1 MSNAKLKKHE
11 TMSADKW
18 NLPKKIKVE
27 SNSKRSYVMN
37 ATLSQNVVVIIFHE
51 MPPTNNTERVQ

>member
-1 MSNAKLKKHE
+1 MS
-11 TMSADKW
+11 
-18 NLPKKIKVE
+18 PKEVWWEGKFKVE

>member
-1 MSNAKLKKHE
+1 MESAEKKL
-11 TMSADKW
+11 
-18 NLPKKIKVE
+18 KVE

-37 ATLSQNVVVIIFHE
+37 ATLSQNVVVNIFHE

>member
-1 MSNAKLKKHE
+1 MNLLKSDVTPKEVWWGGKKL
-11 TMSADKW
+11 
-18 NLPKKIKVE
+18 NIE

-37 ATLSQNVVVIIFHE
+37 ATLSQNVVAIISHE